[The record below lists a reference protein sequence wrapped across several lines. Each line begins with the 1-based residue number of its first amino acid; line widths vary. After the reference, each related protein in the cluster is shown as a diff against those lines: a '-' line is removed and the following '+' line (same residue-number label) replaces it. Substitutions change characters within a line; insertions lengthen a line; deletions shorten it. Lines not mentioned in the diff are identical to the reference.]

1 MAVNTPMTK
10 LDAVN
15 ICLSSMGEPVINTLD
30 GASVDAQIAADIVE
44 EVSRSVQTEGWH
56 WNRERHILSPNTN
69 KEILLPSNTARIDTI
84 EDDTSIDV
92 IQRGIRLFN
101 RITNSYIFDK
111 PLRLRIYVILL
122 FEDLPLAAKNYVTY
136 KAARLF
142 QQRVLGSETLHKFGQ
157 EDERRAWL
165 TLLQAESDT
174 GDYNMLTDSWQTASI
189 LSRANFTRGG
199 Y

>member
-56 WNRERHILSPNTN
+56 WNRERHIISPNTN
-69 KEILLPSNTARIDTI
+69 KEILLPANTARIDTI

-111 PLRLRIYVILL
+111 PLRLRIYVILS

-142 QQRVLGSETLHKFGQ
+142 QQRVLGSETLHKFSQ
-157 EDERRAWL
+157 EEERRAWL
-165 TLLQAESDT
+165 TLLHAEADT